1 MKAAGTL
8 VIIILI
14 ITAILLMN
22 SFYVVNPG
30 LAGVKITLGTVDPA
44 PLPSGTGLR
53 TPFVTRIVEVPV
65 KVQTLK
71 FPTQCFSSDLQTVT
85 ATITVNY
92 QFPLDQI
99 VKLYVDY
106 GGSVENSI
114 LKPRTQEAIKEVT
127 AQRTA
132 EKIVKERE
140 QVKRAALDLLREK
153 LGKIVTIDDLVL
165 EDISLSSEL
174 EKAIEQKM
182 VSEQKAAQARFTQ
195 DQTRIEA
202 ETAIIKAEGEAKSIK
217 VIADALSQNPKILEL
232 RAVDKWN
239 GVAPTTVVTGGAN
252 TVLPLATGV
261 IKPTN

>member
-14 ITAILLMN
+14 IAAIVLMN
-22 SFYVVNPG
+22 SFYLVNPG
-30 LAGVKITLGTVDPA
+30 LAGVKITMGKVDPT

-71 FPTQCFSSDLQTVT
+71 FP
-85 ATITVNY
+85 
-92 QFPLDQI
+92 
-99 VKLYVDY
+99 
-106 GGSVENSI
+106 
-114 LKPRTQEAIKEVT
+114 TQEAIKEVT

-140 QVKRAALDLLREK
+140 QVKRAALDLLRQK
-153 LGKIVTIDDLVL
+153 LGDIVTIDDLVL
-165 EDISLSSEL
+165 EDIALSSEL

-252 TVLPLATGV
+252 TVLPIASGV
-261 IKPTN
+261 LKPSN